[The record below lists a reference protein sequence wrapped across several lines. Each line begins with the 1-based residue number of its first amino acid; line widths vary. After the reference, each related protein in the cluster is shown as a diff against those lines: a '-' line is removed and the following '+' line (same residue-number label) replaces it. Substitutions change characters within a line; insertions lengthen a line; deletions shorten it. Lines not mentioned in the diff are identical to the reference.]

1 MPGRDPA
8 AAAGTGA
15 APAAVRRAAEL
26 PTGPATGRCCW
37 CARQSAKLGFARGCR
52 AFPRTGNG
60 PVEKITCSRTQWSQ
74 RTAHNISGAGM
85 VGDIEGHLALC
96 CLLVGQLLLVL
107 LHEHL
112 LLLLLERLLHGH
124 LLELL
129 LLLLR
134 QRAEL
139 RRQLVLLS
147 EAGLTEVLHPRR
159 GRGLRLR
166 DEQLLLLEL
175 LLLRSERGVVHAV
188 HSPTFGLRRDRGR
201 ATRLQWNGDALMPG
215 VCAQAGS

>member
-1 MPGRDPA
+1 
-8 AAAGTGA
+8 
-15 APAAVRRAAEL
+15 
-26 PTGPATGRCCW
+26 
-37 CARQSAKLGFARGCR
+37 
-52 AFPRTGNG
+52 
-60 PVEKITCSRTQWSQ
+60 
-74 RTAHNISGAGM
+74 M
-85 VGDIEGHLALC
+85 VGDTKGHLALC
-96 CLLVGQLLLVL
+96 CLLVGKLLLVL

-129 LLLLR
+129 LLLLLW
-134 QRAEL
+134 QRTEL

-147 EAGLTEVLHPRR
+147 EAGLTELLHPRR